1 MPSPRADAGP
11 PCASKTG
18 VAACGLAFGC
28 ALCFVLYLPALS
40 GPLLLDDTTVLAPL
54 LERGAADHGWLTYL
68 FSDSGPL
75 GRPLAMVTFAAN
87 AALNGDGLWYWK
99 ATNALIHMAIGVA
112 LFALFTELF
121 YACGSTVRSARAVA
135 LFGALIWLV
144 HPLHVSTVM
153 YTVQRM
159 TQLSALFCVLG
170 MLAYVRGRV
179 AYTGGRRHGFAICS
193 AFFVFTPLAAL
204 SKETGLLLP
213 LFLAAIEWTV
223 FASSRHARPHW
234 LVWVF
239 VAGLLVPYG
248 VAAAYLLSDVEKHV
262 LGAYAIRDFTLLE
275 RLLTQARVLVSYL
288 KWIIV
293 PRQGDMGFYHDD
305 IRVSQSFIGEPDTI
319 AAVAVLS
326 LMFAGA
332 YLLRARAPLV
342 ALGILLFFVGQ
353 ALESTLFGLEL
364 MVEHRNYL
372 PSAGIVL
379 IGCGVAVKIDKRRLA
394 ALAGMAIVLVFAGAT
409 ALRAQLWG
417 EEGGLYR
424 AFLQVHPT
432 SVRARVT
439 LAEWQT
445 VRGDFSAALA
455 TLDGAESIALAVHGL
470 RVHCARDGT
479 AGTDAARVFDAV
491 GETRIL
497 SNFTVDTLIFLA
509 GQTLDGHCFL
519 NQEHL
524 SLALQAAAER
534 PIPAALGYR
543 SSIYAALLRHRLGD
557 SRIAREMIK
566 NATAGEPF
574 DPFPWYLLA
583 EWAADA
589 RDLDA
594 ARSFLL
600 EARKRAAAGRRDY
613 SSIDAAVA
621 EIIDP

>member
-1 MPSPRADAGP
+1 MPNSHYPPKISSP
-11 PCASKTG
+11 TF
-18 VAACGLAFGC
+18 GLALGC
-28 ALCFVLYLPALS
+28 AVCFVLYLPALS
-40 GPLLLDDTTVLAPL
+40 GPLLLDDTTVLGLL
-54 LERGAADHGWLTYL
+54 LEGDAADHGWLTHL

-75 GRPLAMVTFAAN
+75 GRPLAMATFAAN

-99 ATNALIHMAIGVA
+99 ATNALIHTAIGVGLFM
-112 LFALFTELF
+112 LFAELF

-170 MLAYVRGRV
+170 MFAYVRGRV
-179 AYTGGRRHGFAICS
+179 AYTEGRRHGFAICS

-204 SKETGLLLP
+204 SKEIGLLLP

-223 FASSRHARPHW
+223 FANSRRERPQW
-234 LVWVF
+234 LVWIF
-239 VAGLLVPYG
+239 VAGLLAPYG
-248 VAAAYLLSDVEKHV
+248 VAAALILSDIQKHV
-262 LGAYAIRDFTLLE
+262 LGAYAIRDFTLVE
-275 RLLTQARVLVSYL
+275 RLLTQPRVLVSYL
-288 KWIIV
+288 QWIIV

-305 IRVSQSFIGEPDTI
+305 IRVSQSFASEPDTI
-319 AAVAVLS
+319 AAVAVLA

-332 YLLRARAPLV
+332 YLLRPRAPLV
-342 ALGILLFFVGQ
+342 TLGILLFFLGQ

-372 PSAGIVL
+372 PAAGIVL
-379 IGCGVAVKIDKRRLA
+379 SGCGVAVKINEHRLA
-394 ALAGMAIVLVFAGAT
+394 ALGGMAIVLVFAGAT
-409 ALRAQLWG
+409 SLRAQLWG

-424 AFLQVHPT
+424 AFLQAHPT
-432 SVRARVT
+432 SVRARVS

-445 VRGDFSAALA
+445 VRGDFTGALT
-455 TLDGAESIALAVHGL
+455 TLDGPESIALSVHGL
-470 RVHCARDGT
+470 RVQCARDGST
-479 AGTDAARVFDAV
+479 GNDAARVFKAV

-509 GQTLDGHCFL
+509 RQALDGHCVL
-519 NQEHL
+519 NQERL
-524 SLALQAAAER
+524 SRAIQAAAER

-543 SSIYAALLRHRLGD
+543 SYIYAALLRHRLDD
-557 SRIAREMIK
+557 SRGAREMIK
-566 NATAGEPF
+566 KAAASDPL

-589 RDLDA
+589 RDLDS

-600 EARKRAAAGRRDY
+600 EARKRAAAARRDY
-613 SSIDAAVA
+613 SGIDEAIA
-621 EIIDP
+621 EIIDL